1 MIIDKHIS
9 LWRLLKVLWKQLLLM
24 FFIASIIIVP
34 IEFFGLEH
42 LTIDMTTPLI
52 LGTALSIFL
61 GFQTNSAYE
70 RWMRGRSLW
79 GQMRSASRNYAFY
92 LARVGEDYINH
103 QTGKPDNEIAG
114 IMKRMIRRN
123 IAWIWAMDR
132 QLKDISQ
139 PMQGVEHYLEKDELA
154 QLKTSHNPALS
165 MLFNQSKDFRTLQAR
180 GQFFD
185 GEHFEIIACQREM
198 VAGQTACEG
207 LKNTPFPTH
216 YTYFTRVFIWMLVV
230 LVSFSLPRLEQT
242 GYLAIP
248 MTVMIGWVFSQI
260 EGIGSYMDDP
270 FINNR
275 NVVPMDSLARN
286 LERDLLAFGL
296 GETENLPPVI
306 EPVEGALY

>member
-1 MIIDKHIS
+1 MIVDKHIS
-9 LWRLLKVLWKQLLLM
+9 IVRLLRVLWKQLLMM
-24 FFIASIIIVP
+24 FAIATLIIFP
-34 IEFFGLEH
+34 IEYFGLERY
-42 LTIDMTTPLI
+42 TIDMTTPLI

-70 RWMRGRSLW
+70 RWMRGRALW
-79 GQMRSASRNYAFY
+79 GQMLSASRNYALY
-92 LARVGEDYINH
+92 LTRVNEDCINH
-103 QTGKPDNEIAG
+103 NTGKNDASVSV

-123 IAWIWAMDR
+123 IAWIWSINR
-132 QLKDISQ
+132 QLKDIKQ
-139 PMQGVEHYLEKDELA
+139 PMQGLDQYLEKDELDH
-154 QLKTSHNPALS
+154 LKECHNPALQ
-165 MLFNQSKDFRTLQAR
+165 MLFFQSRDFRKIQAG

-198 VAGQTACEG
+198 IAGQTACEG

-230 LVSFSLPRLEQT
+230 LISFSLPRLEQT
-242 GYLAIP
+242 GYFAIP
-248 MTVMIGWVFSQI
+248 MTVMIGWVFSMI

-275 NVVPMDSLARN
+275 NVVPMDALARG

-296 GETENLPPVI
+296 GEAKGLPPVI
-306 EPVEGALY
+306 EPIEGALY